1 MSVPIPLRVDFDAAH
16 PSGTRDSSRRSGPT
30 FNTASAAATRLAATL
45 ACDLR
50 ATLRG
55 RRITAGPRFRAGWSS
70 NGRRSA
76 SALSATRRVQHEAA
90 A

>member
-1 MSVPIPLRVDFDAAH
+1 MSVPIPLRVDIDAVH

-55 RRITAGPRFRAGWSS
+55 RRITAGPRFPPC
-70 NGRRSA
+70 NIEYRSKY
-76 SALSATRRVQHEAA
+76 SILPTVRF
-90 A
+90 